1 MLSFFVNR
9 KDYSSQIF
17 IQVSQVT
24 NLPFL
29 IDKVQ
34 RQHPRRHARQALRPR
49 ADDCQADFDASFI
62 YLK

>member
-17 IQVSQVT
+17 IQVSQVP

-34 RQHPRRHARQALRPR
+34 RQHPRRHALRPR